1 MDPSKK
7 RRMLMYGAIL
17 GDMIG
22 RPYEFL
28 RAVKDRNFEL
38 FNKRSVFSDDSVM
51 TIAVAEALLKV
62 TDGRS
67 RAFTTEDPDIE
78 NRFKEILID
87 SLKKWGRRYPDAG
100 YGGRFMAWL
109 LSDKRD
115 PYNSY
120 GNGSAMRVSA
130 AGYIA
135 DDLETTIKVAAW
147 TAEVTH
153 NHHEG
158 VKGAEAVAACIF
170 MARTGCTKEEIKGYV
185 ESTFHYDLSRTVDE
199 IKPGYSFDVSC
210 QGSVPESIICFLEA
224 DSFESAVR
232 NAVYLGGDTDT
243 MGAIAGSIAEA
254 YYGVPESLKEECRK
268 RVTPEMLEVLTK
280 FMGE

>member
-1 MDPSKK
+1 
-7 RRMLMYGAIL
+7 MYGAIL
-17 GDMIG
+17 GDIIG

-170 MARTGCTKEEIKGYV
+170 MARTGCTKEEIWEYV

-210 QGSVPESIICFLEA
+210 QGSVPESITCFLEA

>member
-109 LSDKRD
+109 LSDKRE

-170 MARTGCTKEEIKGYV
+170 MARKGYTKDEIKEYV

-254 YYGVPESLKEECRK
+254 YYGVPEELKEECRK
-268 RVTPEMLEVLTK
+268 RITPEMLEVLTK

>member
-1 MDPSKK
+1 
-7 RRMLMYGAIL
+7 MYGAIL

-67 RAFTTEDPDIE
+67 RTFTTEDPDIE

-147 TAEVTH
+147 TAEVSH

-170 MARTGCTKEEIKGYV
+170 MARKGCTKEEIKGYV

-254 YYGVPESLKEECRK
+254 YYGVPEELKEECRK

>member
-1 MDPSKK
+1 
-7 RRMLMYGAIL
+7 MYGAIL

-109 LSDKRD
+109 LSDKRE

-210 QGSVPESIICFLEA
+210 QGSVPESIICFLEG

-268 RVTPEMLEVLTK
+268 RVTPEMLKVLTK

>member
-38 FNKRSVFSDDSVM
+38 FNRSSVFSDDSVM

-135 DDLETTIKVAAW
+135 DNLETTIKVAAW

-170 MARTGCTKEEIKGYV
+170 MARKGCTKEEIKEYV

-268 RVTPEMLEVLTK
+268 RVTPEMLEVLTE

>member
-7 RRMLMYGAIL
+7 RRMLMYGTIL

-210 QGSVPESIICFLEA
+210 QGSVPESITCFLEA

>member
-1 MDPSKK
+1 
-7 RRMLMYGAIL
+7 MLMYGAIL

-109 LSDKRD
+109 LSDKRE

-130 AGYIA
+130 AGYVA

-158 VKGAEAVAACIF
+158 VKGAEAVVACIF
-170 MARTGCTKEEIKGYV
+170 MARKGYTKEEIKEYV

-268 RVTPEMLEVLTK
+268 RVTPEMLEVLME

>member
-1 MDPSKK
+1 
-7 RRMLMYGAIL
+7 
-17 GDMIG
+17 
-22 RPYEFL
+22 
-28 RAVKDRNFEL
+28 
-38 FNKRSVFSDDSVM
+38 M

-67 RAFTTEDPDIE
+67 RAFTTEDPEIE

-130 AGYIA
+130 AGYVA

-170 MARTGCTKEEIKGYV
+170 MARTGCTKEEIKEYV
-185 ESTFHYDLSRTVDE
+185 ERQVANKQVDVILSHTCPFKYEPREMFIKGIDECSVDTSTEKWLDTIEERLEYKHWYAGHYHTEKKIDKLS
-199 IKPGYSFDVSC
+199 IMF
-210 QGSVPESIICFLEA
+210 ESISEFTA
-224 DSFESAVR
+224 
-232 NAVYLGGDTDT
+232 
-243 MGAIAGSIAEA
+243 
-254 YYGVPESLKEECRK
+254 
-268 RVTPEMLEVLTK
+268 
-280 FMGE
+280 

>member
-109 LSDKRD
+109 LSDKRE

-135 DDLETTIKVAAW
+135 DELETTIKVAAW

-210 QGSVPESIICFLEA
+210 QGSVPESIICFLEG

-268 RVTPEMLEVLTK
+268 RVTPEMLKVLTK